1 MTGDVV
7 TYTEST
13 GGQTTVSIEAAAR
26 SGSRPV
32 FETRSSPDGY
42 FVVPSD
48 AAPYLASGV
57 VDPEL
62 FDVKELVKE
71 GLGDAASDK
80 LPVIVSYDRDVPAD
94 AVTRQADDL
103 LASDRT
109 VTLPSVN
116 AAAVRVKRAE
126 ANAFWRALA
135 GEVKGDRAG
144 ARVLGGG
151 VTKLR
156 LDRKVKAS
164 LDKSVPQIGAPEAW
178 KAGLDGQGVTVAV
191 LDTGIDA
198 QHPDLA
204 GRIADSRNF
213 TADPDARDGFGHGT
227 HVASIIAGS
236 GAASGGKYRGVA
248 PGVRLLNGKVLD
260 SSGSGE
266 LSELMAGMEWA
277 VRAGA
282 RVINMSLGGGPSA
295 GDDMVSELADKL
307 TAETGAL
314 FVAAA
319 GNSGGIAAVETPAAA
334 SSALAVGA
342 VDKSDRL
349 AAFSARGPRLG
360 DAMVK
365 PEIVAPGVDIVAAR
379 AAGTNLGPVV
389 GEKYTQAS
397 GTSMA
402 TPHVAGAA
410 ALLAQKHPDWRSGTL
425 KASLTTSAKDVGAPW
440 YEQGAGRV
448 NIPAALADKVVGP
461 SSVAFGRLSY
471 PDGQTATTRT
481 VTYTNITERDATLS
495 LAASASAWAGGP
507 APGGVVSL
515 DKSTVVVPAKGK
527 ATLAVRIDP
536 TIGPAG
542 AYGGLITAI
551 DKTDGTAIR
560 TPISFYDEPE
570 QFPLTVKLTDSRG
583 NAPPQ
588 RQLVVARDDYDWTN
602 PKNNDPF
609 IPAIFHVLVDN
620 GTGTIR
626 VPKGKYST
634 VDVVLEQ
641 TADVR
646 RASLLSAAEVAV
658 DRPSTIALDARTA
671 VPMQVQTKEPTDA
684 RERYTAVRRY
694 LPGAPAAISSGV
706 LTSGAGWQT
715 YITPSAAA
723 RHGTVGSQDH
733 LTLGQALVNLRARA
747 PQQLTLHPLY
757 DASSIAAGL
766 AGHRELQ
773 VVSVDS
779 AKPTDFQAAKDKVAL
794 VRIGVPAGVAN
805 ADVPEQASQ
814 AAQTAVAQARQA
826 GAVATLTFLDAPGAL
841 PIQGAA
847 GDSQP
852 HLSLSREEGERL
864 RELSLRGDTTL
875 SITVRSKPEYMYNLY
890 FRDRNGVPAPHVN
903 KVDPATLVAVDTR
916 YHGDKPDTVFSKR
929 WFALPTDTP
938 SSIALNGTEF
948 QGPSQW
954 KEYIGPAD
962 DKVFWK
968 RFVSQMAP
976 GAGGV
981 PDWATTFS
989 LLSEDVFPTAGPRPQ
1004 ERWFQAPIRG
1014 GAAAHTY
1021 GAFPRLCSP
1030 CRSDTGE
1037 FLPTVQLTDSHR
1049 GHFAEPWQ
1057 TGRYLSKVRLYRRGQ
1072 EIPGQVGGPLVV
1084 PLFHLGQ
1091 QSDSYRLEI
1100 DDEWPAKPVYGWP
1113 NGAVHRL
1120 TPRID
1125 TVATFFSA
1133 PPARTVPP
1141 GYGCM
1146 KTWAK
1151 CAYQPVIQVDYQLG
1165 LDLLNH
1171 APAAR
1176 THTFDVVAGH
1186 HEAAESAGKITEFR
1200 LWYSTNDGTSWQR
1213 AQVMAKGRWPLHG
1226 SDHTSSA
1233 RPDERIRLAARRSV
1247 GFRRQPDEPNHAAR
1261 VRADCE
1267 SRAVTT
1273 RDCAVHC
1280 ARSRCAAQSRQTRN
1294 LEVEHQPGAR
1304 RHLAGIAIALFEA
1317 HRDTSPFAERGH
1329 GHRLVHTAAHLARLS
1344 WEPGKIAF
1352 GDCEVMACCVGMWMI
1367 STRRVTPQFPCSC
1380 HAFRRHTFGDRQ
1392 VQLGGRLEYL
1402 RRTRVHDR
1410 GVTRQR

>member
-1 MTGDVV
+1 MRAQLTRHQGGLLRGWCGLRAFVLGVAVAVSATSTAHAGLASNDSHQAVALGGQSSASSDQRHRVTLLTGDVV

-13 GGQTTVSIEAAAR
+13 GGQTTVSIESAPR

-32 FETRSSPDGY
+32 FETSSSPDGY

-48 AAPYLASGV
+48 AAPYLASGA

-62 FDVKELVKE
+62 FDIKELVKE

-80 LPVIVSYDRDVPAD
+80 LPVIVSYDRNAPAD

-103 LASDRT
+103 PASDRT

-116 AAAVRVKRAE
+116 AAAVRVNRTE

-135 GEVKGDRAG
+135 GEARGGRASTS
-144 ARVLGGG
+144 VLDGG

-213 TADPDARDGFGHGT
+213 TADPDTSDGYGHGT
-227 HVASIIAGS
+227 HVASTIAGS

-248 PGVRLLNGKVLD
+248 PGARLLNGKVLD

-282 RVINMSLGGGPSA
+282 RVVNMSLGGGPSA
-295 GDDMVSELADKL
+295 GDDMVSELVDKL

-389 GEKYTQAS
+389 GDKYTQLS

-410 ALLAQKHPDWRSGTL
+410 ALLAQKHPSWRSGEL

-448 NIPAALADKVVGP
+448 NIPGALADKVVGP
-461 SSVAFGRLSY
+461 PSVAFGRLSY

-481 VTYTNITERDATLS
+481 VTYANITERDVTLS
-495 LAASASAWAGGP
+495 LAASATAWAGGP

-570 QFPLTVKLTDSRG
+570 QFPLTVKLSDSRG
-583 NAPPQ
+583 TAPP
-588 RQLVVARDDYDWTN
+588 RQLLTVARDDFDWTN
-602 PKNNDPF
+602 AKNNDPF
-609 IPAIFHVLVDN
+609 IPATFDVWVNN
-620 GTGTIR
+620 GTGTIT
-626 VPKGKYST
+626 VPKGRYST
-634 VDVVLEQ
+634 VAAVLED
-641 TADVR
+641 TVDVR
-646 RASLLSAAEVAV
+646 RATLMAATEVAV
-658 DRPSTIALDARTA
+658 NGPSTIALDARTA
-671 VPMQVQTKEPTDA
+671 VPMQVETREPTDTT
-684 RERYTAVRRY
+684 ERFTAVQRY
-694 LPGAPAAISSGV
+694 LPGAPMALSSGV
-706 LTSGAGWQT
+706 LTPGAGWQT

-723 RHGTVGSQDH
+723 VRGTVGSQDH
-733 LTLGQALVNLRARA
+733 LTLGQALVDLRVRA

-794 VRIGVPAGVAN
+794 VRIGVPAGVAS
-805 ADVPEQASQ
+805 ADLPEQASQ
-814 AAQTAVAQARQA
+814 AVQTAVAQARQA
-826 GAVATLTFLDAPGAL
+826 GAVATLTFLDALGAL

-864 RELSLRGDTTL
+864 RELSQRGDTTL
-875 SITVRSKPEYMYNLY
+875 SITVRGKPEYMYNLY
-890 FRDRNGVPAPHVN
+890 FRDRNGVPASHV
-903 KVDPATLVAVDTR
+903 KKADPATLVAVDTR
-916 YHGDKPDTVFSKR
+916 YHSDKPDNLFRKR
-929 WFALPTDTP
+929 WFALPTDVP
-938 SSIALNGTEF
+938 SSIALNGTRF

-976 GAGGV
+976 GQGGV
-981 PDWATTFS
+981 PDRSTTFS
-989 LLSEDVFPTAGPRPQ
+989 LLSEDVFPTAGPKSQ
-1004 ERWFQAPIRG
+1004 ERWFQAPIHS

-1030 CRSDTGE
+1030 CRGDTGD
-1037 FLPTVQLTDSHR
+1037 FLPAVQLMDSHR
-1049 GHFAEPWQ
+1049 GHFIEPWLAGKQ
-1057 TGRYLSKVRLYRRGQ
+1057 PGKVRLYRRGQ
-1072 EIPGQVGGPLVV
+1072 EIPARVGPLVV
-1084 PLFHLGQ
+1084 PLFPLGQ
-1091 QSDSYRLEI
+1091 QSDIYRLET
-1100 DDEWPAKPVYGWP
+1100 DDEWPAKPTEGLP
-1113 NGAVHRL
+1113 NGAINRL
-1120 TPRID
+1120 TPRTN
-1125 TVATFFSA
+1125 TVATFSSA

-1141 GYGCM
+1141 GYGCPDI
-1146 KTWAK
+1146 WAK
-1151 CAYQPVIQVDYQLG
+1151 CAYQPIIQLDYQLG
-1165 LDLLNH
+1165 LDLLNQ
-1171 APAAR
+1171 APAGR

-1186 HEAAESAGKITEFR
+1186 HEGAESAGKITEFR

-1213 AQVMAKGRWPLHG
+1213 AQVTAKGDGRYTVQITHPALDQTNGFVSLRAEVW
-1226 SDHTSSA
+1226 DSA
-1233 RPDERIRLAARRSV
+1233 GNRM
-1247 GFRRQPDEPNHAAR
+1247 N
-1261 VRADCE
+1261 
-1267 SRAVTT
+1267 
-1273 RDCAVHC
+1273 
-1280 ARSRCAAQSRQTRN
+1280 QTMQRTY
-1294 LEVEHQPGAR
+1294 
-1304 RHLAGIAIALFEA
+1304 AL
-1317 HRDTSPFAERGH
+1317 
-1329 GHRLVHTAAHLARLS
+1329 TAN
-1344 WEPGKIAF
+1344 P
-1352 GDCEVMACCVGMWMI
+1352 
-1367 STRRVTPQFPCSC
+1367 
-1380 HAFRRHTFGDRQ
+1380 
-1392 VQLGGRLEYL
+1392 VQ
-1402 RRTRVHDR
+1402 
-1410 GVTRQR
+1410 

>member
-1 MTGDVV
+1 MRAQLTRHQGGLLHRWCGLRGLVLGVVFAISATSAAHAEPALNDNHQAVTLSGQSSTSSDQRHRVTLLTGDVI
-7 TYTEST
+7 TYTESA
-13 GGQTTVSIEAAAR
+13 GGQSTISIESAPR

-32 FETRSSPDGY
+32 FQTSNSPDGY

-48 AAPYLASGV
+48 VAPYLASGV

-80 LPVIVSYDRDVPAD
+80 LPVIVSYDANVPAA
-94 AVTRQADDL
+94 AVTRRADDL
-103 LASDRT
+103 PASDRT
-109 VTLPSVN
+109 VTLPSVH
-116 AAAVRVKRAE
+116 AAAVQVKRAE
-126 ANAFWRALA
+126 TNAFWRALA
-135 GEVKGDRAG
+135 GGVRSDRAG
-144 ARVLGGG
+144 TTALGSG

-156 LDRKVKAS
+156 LDRKIKAS
-164 LDKSVPQIGAPEAW
+164 LDQSVPQIGAPEAW

-191 LDTGIDA
+191 LDTGVDTK
-198 QHPDLA
+198 HPDLA
-204 GRIADSRNF
+204 DRIADSRNF
-213 TADPDARDGFGHGT
+213 TTDPDAGDGYGHGT
-227 HVASIIAGS
+227 HVASAIAGS

-248 PGVRLLNGKVLD
+248 SGARLLNGKVLD
-260 SSGSGE
+260 HTGSGE
-266 LSELMAGMEWA
+266 LSQLMAGMEWA
-277 VRAGA
+277 AHAGA

-295 GDDMVSELADKL
+295 GNDVLSELVDKL

-319 GNSGGIAAVETPAAA
+319 GNSGDITAVETPAAA

-349 AAFSARGPRLG
+349 ASFSARGPRLG

-365 PEIVAPGVDIVAAR
+365 PEIVAPGVNIVAAR

-389 GEKYTQAS
+389 GEKYTQLS

-410 ALLAQKHPDWRSGTL
+410 ALLAQKNPSWRSSEL
-425 KASLTTSAKDVGAPW
+425 KASLTTSAKDVGASW

-448 NIPAALADKVVGP
+448 DIPGALADKVVGP

-481 VTYTNITERDATLS
+481 VTYTNITERDVTLS
-495 LAASASAWAGGP
+495 LAVSATAWAGGP
-507 APGGVVSL
+507 APGGVASL
-515 DKSTVVVPAKGK
+515 DRNTVVVPAKGQ
-527 ATLAVRIDP
+527 AALAVRIDP

-588 RQLVVARDDYDWTN
+588 RSLIVARDDYDWTN
-602 PKNNDPF
+602 TKNNDPF
-609 IPAIFHVLVDN
+609 IPAMFDVLVDN

-634 VDVVLEQ
+634 VDAVLEQ

-646 RASLLSAAEVAV
+646 RATLLAAAEVAV
-658 DRPSTIALDARTA
+658 DGPSTIALDARKA
-671 VPMQVQTKEPTDA
+671 VPMQVETKEPTDT

-694 LPGAPAAISSGV
+694 LPGAPAPLASGV
-706 LTSGAGWQT
+706 LTSGADWQT

-723 RHGTVGSQDH
+723 GHGTVGSQDH
-733 LTLGQALVNLRARA
+733 LTLGQTLVDLRVRA

-773 VVSVDS
+773 VVPVDS
-779 AKPTDFQAAKDKVAL
+779 AKPADFQAAKDKVAL

-805 ADVPEQASQ
+805 ADLPEQALQ

-826 GAVATLTFLDAPGAL
+826 GAVATLTFLDVPGAL

-864 RELSLRGDTTL
+864 RELSQRGDTTL
-875 SITVRSKPEYMYNLY
+875 SVTVRSKPEYMYNLY
-890 FRDRNGVPAPHVN
+890 FRDRNGVPVRHVN
-903 KVDPATLVAVDTR
+903 KVDPATLVAADTR
-916 YHGDKPDTVFSKR
+916 YHSDKPDTVFRKR

-938 SSIALNGTEF
+938 SSVALNGTQF

-954 KEYIGPAD
+954 KEYIGPVD

-968 RFVSQMAP
+968 RFVAQMAP
-976 GAGGV
+976 GPGGA
-981 PDWATTFS
+981 PNWATTFS
-989 LLSEDVFPTAGPRPQ
+989 MLSEDVFPTAGPRPQ
-1004 ERWFQAPIRG
+1004 ERWFQAPIRS

-1049 GHFAEPWQ
+1049 GHFIEPWQ
-1057 TGRYLSKVRLYRRGQ
+1057 SGAYLSKVRLYRRGQ
-1072 EIPGQVGGPLVV
+1072 EVPGKVGPLLA
-1084 PLFHLGQ
+1084 PMFHLDQ
-1091 QSDSYRLEI
+1091 RPDFYRLEVV
-1100 DDEWPAKPVYGWP
+1100 DEWPAKPVYGWP

-1125 TVATFFSA
+1125 TVATFFSG

-1141 GYGCM
+1141 GYGCL
-1146 KTWAK
+1146 KSWAK

-1165 LDLLNH
+1165 LDLLNQ
-1171 APAAR
+1171 APAGR
-1176 THTFDVVAGH
+1176 THAFDVVAGH
-1186 HEAAESAGKITEFR
+1186 HEGAESAGKITEFR

-1213 AQVMAKGRWPLHG
+1213 AQMVAKGDGRYTVQIAHPALNETNGFVSLRAEVW
-1226 SDHTSSA
+1226 DSA
-1233 RPDERIRLAARRSV
+1233 GNRMNQTMRR
-1247 GFRRQPDEPNHAAR
+1247 AY
-1261 VRADCE
+1261 
-1267 SRAVTT
+1267 
-1273 RDCAVHC
+1273 
-1280 ARSRCAAQSRQTRN
+1280 
-1294 LEVEHQPGAR
+1294 
-1304 RHLAGIAIALFEA
+1304 AL
-1317 HRDTSPFAERGH
+1317 
-1329 GHRLVHTAAHLARLS
+1329 TAN
-1344 WEPGKIAF
+1344 P
-1352 GDCEVMACCVGMWMI
+1352 
-1367 STRRVTPQFPCSC
+1367 
-1380 HAFRRHTFGDRQ
+1380 
-1392 VQLGGRLEYL
+1392 VQ
-1402 RRTRVHDR
+1402 
-1410 GVTRQR
+1410 